1 MNSPENSA
9 QTVARCQR
17 LPAPR
22 RSTRLLLGALAAV
35 SVVAI
40 FAVPRFW
47 RGDEE
52 AHHHGGAEGAVPELE
67 QRLASTPK
75 EKQFALLVEQAS
87 RAASP
92 GMRYAAVD
100 QLGER
105 KDARAADALE
115 NGFRDNASQVRQR
128 VVEVL
133 PNADAA
139 RGQRLLLAALNDD
152 DVWIREAAAGQ
163 IALWAGRKPVVVD
176 RRAVPALV
184 RALDDPNLTV
194 RVMSAAALRKLT
206 GNHWQPRRGASLK
219 DQQAVREQ
227 WRRWWKTAA
236 PDYRGV
242 PPEYARAATLRPVRA
257 DPAPDFALPDV
268 DGREISRSGQRGRIT
283 LLNFWGTW
291 CPPCQQEVPDLVKL
305 DARYRGCGVDLIG
318 IALGEKDGAAGLR
331 KWTRAHGMEYRQAI
345 AADAVLEAFDDI
357 EEVPVS
363 ILLDGNAQIRY
374 RWEGE
379 RDFDTFR
386 AAIDHLLSE
395 KEAK

>member
-1 MNSPENSA
+1 MNTPQNLG
-9 QTVARCQR
+9 QTATRHQR
-17 LPAPR
+17 LPAR

-35 SVVAI
+35 SAVAV

-47 RGDEE
+47 HRDEA

-67 QRLASTPK
+67 QRLASTPQ
-75 EKQFALLVEQAS
+75 EKQFALLVEQAG

-152 DVWIREAAAGQ
+152 DTWIREAAASQ
-163 IALWAGRKPVVVD
+163 IALRIGRKPAVVD

-184 RALDDPNLTV
+184 HALDDPNPTV

-206 GNHWQPRRGASLK
+206 GNRWQPRRGASLK
-219 DQQAVREQ
+219 EQQAVRER
-227 WRRWWKTAA
+227 WRRWWKTAGS
-236 PDYRGV
+236 DYRAV
-242 PPEYARAATLRPVRA
+242 PPELARPVAVRPVRA
-257 DPAPDFALPDV
+257 DPAPDFRLPDV

-291 CPPCQQEVPDLVKL
+291 CPPCQQEVPDLVKI
-305 DARYRGCGVDLIG
+305 DARFKGRGVDLIG

-331 KWTRAHGMEYRQAI
+331 KWTRAHNMEYRQAL

-363 ILLDGNAQIRY
+363 ILLDGNGQIRY

-395 KEAK
+395 KEAKR